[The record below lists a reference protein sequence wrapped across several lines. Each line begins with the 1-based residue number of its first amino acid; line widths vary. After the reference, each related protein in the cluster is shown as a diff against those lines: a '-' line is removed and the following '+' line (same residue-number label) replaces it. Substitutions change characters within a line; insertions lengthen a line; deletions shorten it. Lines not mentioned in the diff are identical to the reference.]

1 MSLLGG
7 TSFNLLEQ
15 SMDAVWT
22 KQLVTMQN
30 LANAET
36 PGYKAKYVDFET
48 VFKRLIGSNDDRL
61 YPQIQATVKEDT
73 ATSMREDGN
82 NVDPEKENLEL
93 LRAQIQFDYLQ
104 SKMTYRFN
112 SLEHVISE
120 GRK

>member
-7 TSFNLLEQ
+7 TSFNLLQQ

-30 LANAET
+30 LANVET
-36 PGYKAKYVDFET
+36 PGYKAKYVGFET
-48 VFKRLIGSNDDRL
+48 VFKKLIGSNDDKL

-104 SKMTYRFN
+104 SKMNYRFN